1 MKSKLVESLK
11 SAVQIS
17 SIESL
22 VEPIKSSFEG
32 GVVPTIEPI
41 AVSTAGFESA
51 SAATPVLTPM
61 LEPRL

>member
-22 VEPIKSSFEG
+22 VEPAKSSFED
-32 GVVPTIEPI
+32 GVGPAIEPI
-41 AVSTAGFESA
+41 AVSAARFESA
-51 SAATPVLTPM
+51 STAAPVLIPM
-61 LEPRL
+61 LEPRP